1 MSWQRQPPRFG
12 VLNPELI
19 PSVCFYLVDVEY
31 LPALE
36 PFRVPPIE
44 RERRGCARR
53 RRSATASSASHARA
67 AFALQTAPIAAP
79 RGRTVELGAFS
90 LRHPSPRATRLCPF
104 LPPPSAR
111 PNLASPS
118 RFSRI
123 RDGCPRRRAA
133 SARAASG
140 HRCRAQKGEA
150 GEARQAAA
158 EQAPRRPDGH
168 TTGAGAL
175 DVAKAAAKIPSVC
188 LS

>member
-1 MSWQRQPPRFG
+1 MTAWRGGGTDLPQPP
-12 VLNPELI
+12 
-19 PSVCFYLVDVEY
+19 
-31 LPALE
+31 LPCKSSLRASDCAD
-36 PFRVPPIE
+36 
-44 RERRGCARR
+44 RRASRAHGGARR
-53 RRSATASSASHARA
+53 IFAASPQPARD
-67 AFALQTAPIAAP
+67 
-79 RGRTVELGAFS
+79 V
-90 LRHPSPRATRLCPF
+90 CPF

>member
-1 MSWQRQPPRFG
+1 M
-12 VLNPELI
+12 
-19 PSVCFYLVDVEY
+19 
-31 LPALE
+31 PALSG
-36 PFRVPPIE
+36 PANRARAPRMRATPAICYSLLCLPCKSSLRPPDCAD
-44 RERRGCARR
+44 RRASRAHGGARR
-53 RRSATASSASHARA
+53 IFAASPQPARD
-67 AFALQTAPIAAP
+67 
-79 RGRTVELGAFS
+79 V
-90 LRHPSPRATRLCPF
+90 CPF

-168 TTGAGAL
+168 TTRTPPEL
-175 DVAKAAAKIPSVC
+175 VHSTWQRQPPRFRPFV
-188 LS
+188 

>member
-1 MSWQRQPPRFG
+1 MQEQPS
-12 VLNPELI
+12 
-19 PSVCFYLVDVEY
+19 PSRL
-31 LPALE
+31 
-36 PFRVPPIE
+36 
-44 RERRGCARR
+44 
-53 RRSATASSASHARA
+53 RRS
-67 AFALQTAPIAAP
+67 P
-79 RGRTVELGAFS
+79 RLEGAQELAAFS
-90 LRHPSPRATRLCPF
+90 LHHPSPCPVSVRV

-111 PNLASPS
+111 PNLASP
-118 RFSRI
+118 RVFAQRI

-188 LS
+188 LSWKTFPL